1 MKMKLENIHQ
11 SEYFMCKGSL
21 EAVLRCTK
29 KFLTS
34 FCAEKKILL
43 RVFKGRTIFVRQSI
57 IITILLLLFSTRM
70 IYSIL
75 FVSKYEFLFVF

>member
-34 FCAEKKILL
+34 FVQRKKSY
-43 RVFKGRTIFVRQSI
+43 FE
-57 IITILLLLFSTRM
+57 FSKEEPFL
-70 IYSIL
+70 SDK
-75 FVSKYEFLFVF
+75 VS